1 VHILGSAFMFA
12 IVGALIRF
20 ASASLSNE
28 MIVFFR
34 NIFALMFV
42 IPFFIARNGLPG
54 MKTQKPFLHLL
65 RSVAGLAAMYCYF
78 YALANMK
85 LAEAVLLSYTS
96 PIIIPLIALIWLRES
111 VPRKVRVSIFTGF
124 IGVLFILKPGVGI
137 FQPVSLIALIA
148 AMFAS
153 LAMTTIRRMSE
164 SEPPGR
170 IVFYFSLLTTM
181 ISAIPLFW
189 AWETPDILTLFV
201 LLLVGIIAMTAQF
214 LITKGY
220 STAPAA
226 QVGPFI
232 YSTVVFAMIFG
243 WLFWG
248 ESLDI
253 LTWIGAV
260 LVCVAG
266 IGAIRKVGI
275 AKA

>member
-1 VHILGSAFMFA
+1 MFA

-34 NIFALMFV
+34 NIFALMFLF
-42 IPFFIARNGLPG
+42 PFFVARNGLSG
-54 MKTQKPFLHLL
+54 LKTQKLHLHLL
-65 RSVAGLAAMYCYF
+65 RSAAGLAAMYCYF

-96 PIIIPLIALIWLRES
+96 PLIIPLIAWIWLRES
-111 VPRKVRVSIFTGF
+111 VPRMVRVSIFIGF

-137 FQPVSLIALIA
+137 FQPVSLIALTA
-148 AMFAS
+148 AIFAS
-153 LAMTTIRRMSE
+153 LAMTTIRRMSV

-170 IVFYFSLLTTM
+170 IVFYFALLTTTT
-181 ISAIPLFW
+181 SAVPLIW
-189 AWETPDILTLFV
+189 AWETPNSLTLFV
-201 LLLVGIIAMTAQF
+201 LLLVGIIAIIAQF
-214 LITKGY
+214 LMTKGY

-232 YSTVVFAMIFG
+232 YATIVFATIIG

-253 LTWIGAV
+253 LTWIGAL

-266 IGAIRKVGI
+266 IGAIRKVEEG
-275 AKA
+275 KE

>member
-1 VHILGSAFMFA
+1 MFA
-12 IVGALIRF
+12 IIGALIRF
-20 ASASLSNE
+20 ASASLPNE

-34 NIFALMFV
+34 NLFALIFV

-54 MKTQKPFLHLL
+54 IKTQKPLLHLL
-65 RSVAGLAAMYCYF
+65 RSAAGLAAMYCYF

-96 PIIIPLIALIWLRES
+96 PLIIPLIAWIWLRES
-111 VPRKVRVSIFTGF
+111 VPRKLRVAIFIGF
-124 IGVLFILKPGVGI
+124 IGVLCILKPGLGI

-148 AMFAS
+148 ALFAS

-170 IVFYFSLLTTM
+170 IVFYFTLLTTI
-181 ISAIPLFW
+181 ISAVPLIW

-201 LLLVGIIAMTAQF
+201 LLLVGIIAMIAQF
-214 LITKGY
+214 LMTKGY

-232 YSTVVFAMIFG
+232 YATIVFATIFG
-243 WLFWG
+243 WIFWG
-248 ESLDI
+248 ESLDTF
-253 LTWIGAV
+253 TWIGAI

-266 IGAIRKVGI
+266 IGAIRKVDVHN
-275 AKA
+275 A